1 MLILLAI
8 YVVSATLITSML
20 YANLQ
25 SYYPTMANAYARRDL
40 GFAWSY
46 GIILGFVGPF
56 GVLLVLLLS
65 GFAEDGFLNPFKFN
79 RNTKE

>member
-1 MLILLAI
+1 
-8 YVVSATLITSML
+8 
-20 YANLQ
+20 
-25 SYYPTMANAYARRDL
+25 MANAYARRDL